1 MHPEAH
7 AWVAQHAPRGTVSV
21 LDVGGRNING
31 TVRDLLPAADPYV
44 SLDIREGLGVDVVAD
59 AATWNP
65 DRPYDVVVCCEVFEH
80 AQEWPAILRTIFA
93 ALRPGGLAI
102 LTMAGPG
109 RMQHSGVDGEHRL
122 LGDEWYA
129 NVPPTVLADVLE
141 DVGFTGITVDY
152 QPSPADTRAV
162 ASKPNAI

>member
-1 MHPEAH
+1 MHPEAY
-7 AWVAQHAPRGTVSV
+7 AWVRDHAPVGPISV

-31 TVRDLLPAADPYV
+31 TVRDLFPAADVYR
-44 SLDIREGLGVDVVAD
+44 SLDLRPGDGVDIVAD
-59 AATWNP
+59 AATWLP

-80 AQEWPAILRTIFA
+80 TAAWPDILRSIFA

-109 RMQHSGVDGEHRL
+109 RGEHSGVDGEWRL
-122 LGDEWYA
+122 LDGEWYA